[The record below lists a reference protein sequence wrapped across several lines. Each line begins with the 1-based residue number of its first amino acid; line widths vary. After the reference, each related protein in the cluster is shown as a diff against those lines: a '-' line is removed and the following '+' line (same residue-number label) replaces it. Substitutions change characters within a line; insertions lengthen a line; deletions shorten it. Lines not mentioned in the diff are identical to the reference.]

1 MQPMASRGTV
11 KKIANV
17 VLGAMLFAQAALA
30 VAACDWLRVA
40 PAQAIM
46 AKAGEPSC
54 HEQPA
59 QSTNLCL
66 AHCLGADQ
74 STDTPQVA
82 IPVWSQS
89 SLLVIVDIELV
100 PVPKVVLRYTL
111 PHPGAPPPRILY
123 HSFLI

>member
-1 MQPMASRGTV
+1 MMLPRSSLRRIARAVLCAS
-11 KKIANV
+11 
-17 VLGAMLFAQAALA
+17 LFAQAALA
-30 VAACDWLRVA
+30 AAACDWLRVA
-40 PAQAIM
+40 PAQALM

-54 HEQPA
+54 HEEPA
-59 QSTNLCL
+59 RNANLCL

-82 IPVWSQS
+82 IPVWSQAF
-89 SLLVIVDIELV
+89 LLVAVDIESAPARQAILH
-100 PVPKVVLRYTL
+100 YTL